1 MLTKGIAAAWA
12 LCSAAVASLLI
23 TACVFI
29 AKGAKGNNADNS
41 NQKDNSG
48 GSSSMLS
55 KSDESSQEGT
65 EEIKPKINYRGTSPW
80 PPNSTENVADF
91 NNIPTKIFS
100 TPIEINKPIP
110 KNGKSS
116 QEDIEEIKPKK
127 YRLTSPC
134 PQNSAENV
142 ANFNNIPTKI
152 FPTPIKINKPVPKK
166 QNLILQ
172 SPLLQDRNNQVISD
186 SCRSSSGI
194 GLQETINKDIAEKIL
209 KNHEYTVNKF
219 LGDGA
224 NSFVF
229 KCKTP
234 NDEIKAV
241 KVCSEL
247 RSNCWAKLP
256 DEIRVANELQDL
268 QTHNPGFA
276 EHMIIPKLV
285 HHGSNQRY
293 AIFEAELANGS
304 ALGPFIKNFRNAEAM
319 VKSANSNPDSLD
331 FEELRKVAIDYN
343 ELRRVAVDVLQALNT
358 LHSNGKRHGDVKPVN
373 ILVKYTSTGNKYFL
387 TDFGTMDSVQ
397 GNTNQKD
404 LKRAFKEWER
414 EDDIF
419 AFGQALAILWYY
431 SLGWHDRSVWHDAAS
446 RINEGAY
453 DQDFDL
459 YITDPK
465 KKRYGLI
472 TLETTSE
479 DKLFLDFCKKLTN
492 TKSRPTA
499 AEALQDPFITNK

>member
-1 MLTKGIAAAWA
+1 MAKGIAAAWA
-12 LCSAAVASLLI
+12 LCSATIASLLI
-23 TACVFI
+23 TACVLI
-29 AKGAKGNNADNS
+29 AKGAKGNNADDS
-41 NQKDNSG
+41 NPKDNSG
-48 GSSSMLS
+48 GSSSMLP
-55 KSDESSQEGT
+55 KSDESGQNGT
-65 EEIKPKINYRGTSPW
+65 INYRGTSPW
-80 PPNSTENVADF
+80 PPNSTNVGD
-91 NNIPTKIFS
+91 
-100 TPIEINKPIP
+100 
-110 KNGKSS
+110 
-116 QEDIEEIKPKK
+116 
-127 YRLTSPC
+127 
-134 PQNSAENV
+134 
-142 ANFNNIPTKI
+142 FNNIPTKI

-172 SPLLQDRNNQVISD
+172 SPLLQDNNNQVSSD

-194 GLQETINKDIAEKIL
+194 GPQETINQEMAEKIL
-209 KNHEYTVNKF
+209 KNRGYTVNEF

-229 KCKTP
+229 KCETP
-234 NDEIKAV
+234 NGGIKAV

-247 RSNCWAKLP
+247 SSRCWAKLS

-268 QTHNPGFA
+268 QTHNPGFSD
-276 EHMIIPKLV
+276 HMIIPKLV

-319 VKSANSNPDSLD
+319 VKSAKSNPDSLD

-343 ELRRVAVDVLQALNT
+343 ELRRIAVDVLQALNT

-419 AFGQALAILWYY
+419 AFGKALAILWYY
-431 SLGWHDRSVWHDAAS
+431 SRGWNERSVWYAAAS
-446 RINEGAY
+446 RINEGTF
-453 DQDFDL
+453 DQDFNL
-459 YITDPK
+459 NIVNPK
-465 KKRYGLI
+465 KKKYDLI
-472 TLETTSE
+472 TLKTTDE
-479 DKLFLDFCKKLTN
+479 DKLFLNFCKRLTD